1 MINMEIKLSKE
12 IEFEGKK
19 YAELAI
25 DLDELTGRDLVD
37 AGVEA
42 SGITGR
48 PVTDIDKTYQ
58 TCVAA
63 KAAKV
68 PPRHALHTAREGLCE
83 DNFAGTEFFAER
95 LGEEPCQSV
104 REICCSLSRATY
116 TPLPFWLDM
125 RPREWEAW
133 IKALEKTEKN

>member
-42 SGITGR
+42 SAITGR

-68 PPRHALHTAREGLCE
+68 PPDMLYTLPARDFAKLTSRVH
-83 DNFAGTEFFAER
+83 NF
-95 LGEEPCQSV
+95 L
-104 REICCSLSRATY
+104 LS
-116 TPLPFWLDM
+116 D
-125 RPREWEAW
+125 
-133 IKALEKTEKN
+133 

>member
-42 SGITGR
+42 SAITGR

-68 PPRHALHTAREGLCE
+68 PPTCSSRCPR
-83 DNFAGTEFFAER
+83 GTLR
-95 LGEEPCQSV
+95 
-104 REICCSLSRATY
+104 R
-116 TPLPFWLDM
+116 
-125 RPREWEAW
+125 
-133 IKALEKTEKN
+133 